1 MSPGIRDVHHH
12 TQLNPFSI
20 QSFNPDL
27 TGNLP
32 CPRSYKASFQV
43 PPMMLIL
50 NNKIL
55 GGAFDNQAMCSSP
68 RSLQL
73 LRRRWGVDLGLS
85 THGWDFLLNPLM
97 GVSSDRR

>member
-55 GGAFDNQAMCSSP
+55 GGAFDNHV
-68 RSLQL
+68 QL
-73 LRRRWGVDLGLS
+73 SQEPAATEKKAGCGPKSVYRTAGISYS
-85 THGWDFLLNPLM
+85 TP
-97 GVSSDRR
+97 